1 MFYTKECLNR
11 RSVPILLTC
20 KVLYM
25 FSCVSF
31 SHIFPL
37 KWYILNTI
45 VCNEQECQVG
55 SEITTFLPTHN
66 TQEICM

>member
-1 MFYTKECLNR
+1 MIYTKEFLNR
-11 RSVPILLTC
+11 RSGPKLLTC
-20 KVLYM
+20 NVLYM
-25 FSCVSF
+25 FSCVFF

-55 SEITTFLPTHN
+55 SEITTFLPAHS
-66 TQEICM
+66 TQEMYV